1 MGTDRSKD
9 GAHYFV
15 DVVLGQGEFI
25 YEISCFYVAGIYGSI
40 TLQTNVGSYT
50 VQCGRP
56 PPLCA
61 ACLHYF
67 VSVRARFERN
77 CKVIHATRNC
87 WAGGRSRDRYT
98 S

>member
-56 PPLCA
+56 PLSALTVPITLSPEKGTA
-61 ACLHYF
+61 
-67 VSVRARFERN
+67 
-77 CKVIHATRNC
+77 K
-87 WAGGRSRDRYT
+87 
-98 S
+98 